1 MNTMF
6 QKVPRIFVKSLQ
18 IVPLISILIN
28 GKLLPVITKDMKLEV
43 PHSLTESQNVDI
55 LRNFSDIPT
64 EEQICVNIKVTKS
77 DLISFKTTIGNY
89 VQTDFYKFGFKIQEE
104 EEIKSNAHYLGSCYH
119 VI

>member
-1 MNTMF
+1 MKKIYIMNTMF

-64 EEQICVNIKVTKS
+64 EVK
-77 DLISFKTTIGNY
+77 
-89 VQTDFYKFGFKIQEE
+89 
-104 EEIKSNAHYLGSCYH
+104 
-119 VI
+119 